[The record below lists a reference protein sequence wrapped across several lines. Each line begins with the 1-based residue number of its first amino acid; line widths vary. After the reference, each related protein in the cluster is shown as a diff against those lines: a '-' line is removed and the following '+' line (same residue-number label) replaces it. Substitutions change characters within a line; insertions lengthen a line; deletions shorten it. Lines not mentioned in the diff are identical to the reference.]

1 MEIQELTQEEME
13 ALKGGVW
20 IILNGEW
27 IWIEERKNPIN
38 EN

>member
-20 IILNGEW
+20 IILMVNGYGLKSVK
-27 IWIEERKNPIN
+27 IR
-38 EN
+38 